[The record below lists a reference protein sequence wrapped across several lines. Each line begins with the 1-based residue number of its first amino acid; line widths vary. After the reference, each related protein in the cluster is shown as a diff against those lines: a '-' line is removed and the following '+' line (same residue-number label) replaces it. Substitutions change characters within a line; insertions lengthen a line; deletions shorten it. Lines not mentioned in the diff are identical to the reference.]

1 MKLPVPFIGPTY
13 QNTFLDA
20 SSQRC
25 VNWFPKGNALLSTPG
40 YTEWAEIGVGP
51 NRGMAYYKDKMITV
65 SGSVVFDVDSN
76 ATATSLG
83 TINTASGIVS
93 MASNGEE
100 IMIVDGADGWYYD
113 GSSLTQVTD
122 SDFPDPANEV
132 VFADGFFVVSKG
144 GTGEFYKSQNSYDP
158 VNWNAEF
165 ATAEQSPDNLV
176 SMIENHS
183 ELWLIGPRTTEV
195 WHYDGSSFP
204 WSPNRPAFQR
214 YGIAAQK
221 SLTHFNNGLAWLA
234 VSDEVDRVA
243 VATRGYQVQRISTTS
258 IEREWATY
266 STVSDAFGFS
276 YRYPGLGHF
285 YVLTFPSAD
294 KTWVYD
300 AEEAMWHEWERH
312 DEDPSKRGRHRSCSY
327 LYFAKKHL
335 IGDYINGKIY
345 SLSAT
350 TYEDDGVRIHRE
362 RMGPELYESRNKII
376 YRSLEADFIT
386 GVGLTSGQGVDP
398 KVLLDY
404 SNDRGETWG
413 NWRELDL
420 GKIGKRE
427 TRVKARRLGAS
438 RSRIFR
444 LSMSDPVQSTMTNAV
459 LDAEAGSV

>member
-1 MKLPVPFIGPTY
+1 
-13 QNTFLDA
+13 
-20 SSQRC
+20 
-25 VNWFPKGNALLSTPG
+25 
-40 YTEWAEIGVGP
+40 
-51 NRGMAYYKDKMITV
+51 
-65 SGSVVFDVDSN
+65 
-76 ATATSLG
+76 
-83 TINTASGIVS
+83 
-93 MASNGEE
+93 
-100 IMIVDGADGWYYD
+100 
-113 GSSLTQVTD
+113 
-122 SDFPDPANEV
+122 
-132 VFADGFFVVSKG
+132 
-144 GTGEFYKSQNSYDP
+144 
-158 VNWNAEF
+158 
-165 ATAEQSPDNLV
+165 
-176 SMIENHS
+176 
-183 ELWLIGPRTTEV
+183 
-195 WHYDGSSFP
+195 
-204 WSPNRPAFQR
+204 
-214 YGIAAQK
+214 
-221 SLTHFNNGLAWLA
+221 
-234 VSDEVDRVA
+234 
-243 VATRGYQVQRISTTS
+243 
-258 IEREWATY
+258 
-266 STVSDAFGFS
+266 
-276 YRYPGLGHF
+276 
-285 YVLTFPSAD
+285 
-294 KTWVYD
+294 
-300 AEEAMWHEWERH
+300 MWHEWERH